1 MDIQKLL
8 KQAQQMQGNLK
19 KAEGELA
26 ARQYSGEAS
35 GGAVSV
41 VVKGSYEV
49 ASIHVE
55 DELMDKENKEMM
67 LDLIMIA
74 MNQAFEKAKEDRE
87 ALLGSLT
94 GGISLP
100 GM

>member
-19 KAEGELA
+19 KAENELA
-26 ARQYSGEAS
+26 EKEYVGEAS
-35 GGAVSV
+35 GNAVRV
-41 VVKGSYEV
+41 VMKGTHEV
-49 ASIHVE
+49 ISIEIE
-55 DELMDKENKEMM
+55 DELIDKENKEMM
-67 LDLIMIA
+67 IDLITIA
-74 MNQAFEKAKEDRE
+74 MNQAIENVAKERNE
-87 ALLGSLT
+87 VMGSLT